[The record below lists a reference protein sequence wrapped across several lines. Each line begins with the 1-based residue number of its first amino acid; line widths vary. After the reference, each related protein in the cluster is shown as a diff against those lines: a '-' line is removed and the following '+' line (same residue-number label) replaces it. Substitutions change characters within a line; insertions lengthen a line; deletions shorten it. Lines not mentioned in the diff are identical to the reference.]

1 MATRAT
7 TTLHS
12 FAPAWLQRSTNASLC
27 QRAGADGVIN
37 WRYAEYGN
45 TLHDSNSDPVFA
57 ALNSAAI
64 NLAECD
70 RDLIM
75 GVPAAG
81 AGGVAAGDAAEEEE
95 GEAALPGL

>member
-1 MATRAT
+1 M
-7 TTLHS
+7 
-12 FAPAWLQRSTNASLC
+12 F
-27 QRAGADGVIN
+27 V
-37 WRYAEYGN
+37 
-45 TLHDSNSDPVFA
+45 

-70 RDLIM
+70 HDLM

-81 AGGVAAGDAAEEEE
+81 AGGVAVGDAAAEEEEE

>member
-1 MATRAT
+1 MGRHWCTGSDTGFPPLAGEPEPEGFTPGPGARLSVAI
-7 TTLHS
+7 
-12 FAPAWLQRSTNASLC
+12 

-64 NLAECD
+64 NLAQCD
-70 RDLIM
+70 RDLRVMM
-75 GVPAAG
+75 GAPPEG
-81 AGGVAAGDAAEEEE
+81 AGGVAAA
-95 GEAALPGL
+95 